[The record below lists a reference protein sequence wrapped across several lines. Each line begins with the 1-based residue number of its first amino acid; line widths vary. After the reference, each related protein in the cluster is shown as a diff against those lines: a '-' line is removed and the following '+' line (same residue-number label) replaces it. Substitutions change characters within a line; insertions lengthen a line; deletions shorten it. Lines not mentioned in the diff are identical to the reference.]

1 MTVIQRRNSNVAE
14 TFPATLV
21 PPAFPTP
28 ATFYTDIPILDSNN
42 NTGHWVNLSGSIGA
56 QAIQLFRCSLSL
68 VEQTALLDAQ
78 SHELIS
84 VVGPAVDKTTSA
96 WQPFAAAHSQNL
108 SDIAFGT
115 PEGFLDIVRVRSRG
129 ALQYLIF
136 WL

>member
-1 MTVIQRRNSNVAE
+1 MVIQRRNSNVAE

-21 PPAFPTP
+21 PPAFPAP
-28 ATFYTDIPILDSNN
+28 AIFYTDIPILDSNN

-84 VVGPAVDKTTSA
+84 VGPTVDKTTSA
-96 WQPFAAAHSQNL
+96 WQPFAGHSQNL

-129 ALQYLIF
+129 VLQYLIL